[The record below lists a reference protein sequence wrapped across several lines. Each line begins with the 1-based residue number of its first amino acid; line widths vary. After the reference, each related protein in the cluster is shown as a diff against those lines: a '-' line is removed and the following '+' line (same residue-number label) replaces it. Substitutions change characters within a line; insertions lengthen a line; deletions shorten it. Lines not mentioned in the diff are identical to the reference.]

1 MKPLLLID
9 FGSTYT
15 KLTSADAETGRLYAS
30 AQSFTTVAEDISIG
44 LENALSELKVKSGI
58 TEFHDTLA
66 CSSAAGGLRM
76 IACGLVPS
84 LTAEAA
90 KRAALGAGAKVIKTF
105 AYEMTEDDK
114 EEIER
119 LKPDIALL
127 CGGMDGGNTACAV
140 HNAGILAS
148 VQTSFPVVVA
158 CNRSAQAKCMKILQE
173 QGKETVSCEN
183 VMPAFGKLNI
193 LPCQKVIRDLF
204 LRRIVSAKGL
214 SKAQSLLSEI
224 VMPTPA
230 AVMEALT
237 LLSSFTGELMAVD
250 LGGATTDVYSITDG
264 LPTKAGTVLRGLPE
278 PYAKRT
284 VEGDIGMRYSA
295 QGVMEAAGEEAL
307 ISASGATGEEI
318 RAWIEK
324 IKNNPGVLSRSEC
337 EESID
342 FALAS
347 SAIETGLIRH
357 SGTIEQVFTPMG
369 VAYQQTGKDL
379 TRVNRLILTGGALV
393 HFKRWEE
400 MAKRAMASTLCPESL
415 MPRNAEVVLDRH
427 YILSAA
433 GLMAKKYPE
442 AAKTLLGKEFT

>member
-15 KLTSADAETGRLYAS
+15 KVTSIDAETGELYGT
-30 AQSFTTVAEDISIG
+30 AQSFTTVEEDISLG
-44 LENALSELKVKSGI
+44 LDHALNALKSATGI
-58 TEFHDTLA
+58 TEFYDTLA

-90 KRAALGAGAKVIKTF
+90 KRAALGAGAKVIKTYAF
-105 AYEMTEDDK
+105 EMTEEDE

-127 CGGMDGGNTACAV
+127 CGGTDGGNSACCI
-140 HNAGILAS
+140 HNAGVLAR
-148 VQTSFPVVVA
+148 VKAKFPVVVA
-158 CNRSAQAKCMKILQE
+158 CNRSALKKCVSILTE
-173 QGKETVSCEN
+173 GGKETVACEN
-183 VMPAFGKLNI
+183 VMPAFGQLNI
-193 LPCQKVIRDLF
+193 LPCQKAIRDLF
-204 LRRIVSAKGL
+204 LKRIVSAKGL
-214 SKAQSLLSEI
+214 SKAQSLISEI

-250 LGGATTDVYSITDG
+250 LGGATTDIYSITEG

-295 QGVMEAAGEEAL
+295 KGVTEAAG
-307 ISASGATGEEI
+307 
-318 RAWIEK
+318 IEK
-324 IKNNPGVLSRSEC
+324 TARLAGVSEETLENWIAKIHSDPGILAETD
-337 EESID
+337 EERNMD
-342 FALAS
+342 FALATL
-347 SAIETGLIRH
+347 AVETGLIRH
-357 SGTIEQVFTPMG
+357 SGTIEQVYTPMG

-379 TRVNRLILTGGALV
+379 TRVGKIVLTGGALV
-393 HFKRWEE
+393 RMHRASEI
-400 MAKRAMASTLCPESL
+400 AKAAMQTTECPESL
-415 MPRNAEVVLDRH
+415 MPRTAEPVLDKN

-442 AAKTLLGKEFT
+442 AAKAILGKELT